1 MIRQR
6 LSVLVAGLWWGSL
19 VGLGLVVVPLL
30 FRHLPS
36 PAAAGAMA
44 AQLFSAQTWLS
55 AACCVLMLLA
65 LNKPDDPQVKDLA
78 KGTTGPIV
86 AGLLLALLIEFAL
99 APQIVLARASGGH
112 LRLWHGLGSA
122 MYLLQWACA
131 GWVLWRLSRSP
142 ARY

>member
-1 MIRQR
+1 
-6 LSVLVAGLWWGSL
+6 
-19 VGLGLVVVPLL
+19 
-30 FRHLPS
+30 
-36 PAAAGAMA
+36 MA

-65 LNKPDDPQVKDLA
+65 LNKPDDPQVKELA

-86 AGLLLALLIEFAL
+86 AGLLLALLVEFAL
-99 APQIVLARASGGH
+99 APQLVSARASGGQ

-122 MYLLQWACA
+122 MYLLQWGCA